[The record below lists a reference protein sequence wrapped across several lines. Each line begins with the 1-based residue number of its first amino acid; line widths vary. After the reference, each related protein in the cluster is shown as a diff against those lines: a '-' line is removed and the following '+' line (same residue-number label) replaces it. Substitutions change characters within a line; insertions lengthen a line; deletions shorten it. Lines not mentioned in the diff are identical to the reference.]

1 MVKIKIY
8 DTPPRGEWADI
19 LARPRI
25 DSGDLSR
32 VVADIL
38 EAVRREGD
46 EALRRYERQ
55 FDGVE
60 LSDIQVTPAEIEAAA
75 AAVPNALKRAIGL
88 AMENIG
94 KFHASQAIG
103 VKRVQTSPG
112 VWCWQKAVGI
122 ERVGLYVPGGTAPLF
137 STVLMLAVPARLAGC
152 REVVMCT
159 PPNREGQ
166 IAPAILY
173 AAREAGVDR
182 IFKLG
187 GVQAVGAM
195 AFGTASVPSVG
206 KIFGP
211 GNRYVMEAKQQV
223 QLCGV
228 AIDMPAGPS
237 EVMLVADA
245 EADLRFLAADF
256 LSQAEHGADSQ
267 SILVTGC
274 RDLARRLP
282 AEIER
287 QAALLPRREWIERSL
302 AHSSIVVI
310 EDDDAQLDL
319 VNAYAPEHLIV
330 HRADAEAWA
339 ERVVNAGSVF
349 LGYYTPESAGDYASG
364 TNHTLPTSGYA
375 RAYSGVNLDSFTR
388 KITFQH
394 ISPEGLRGLGPV
406 IETMATAEQLEAHRQ
421 AVAVRLQTLN
431 NGNDNDTV
439 E

>member
-1 MVKIKIY
+1 MAVKVY
-8 DTPPRGEWADI
+8 TNPRREAWDEI
-19 LARPRI
+19 LSRPRV
-25 DSGDLSR
+25 DLSALSR
-32 VVADIL
+32 SVTDIL
-38 EAVRREGD
+38 EAVRTEGD
-46 EALRRYERQ
+46 EALKRYERQ

-60 LSDIQVTPAEIEAAA
+60 LDALPVSSAEIEAAA
-75 AAVPNALKRAIGL
+75 AALPNELKRAI
-88 AMENIG
+88 AQAIANIR
-94 KFHASQAIG
+94 KFHASQAIESR
-103 VKRVQTSPG
+103 RVETSPG

-159 PPNREGQ
+159 PPGRDGTV
-166 IAPAILY
+166 APAILY
-173 AAREAGVDR
+173 AARETGVDR

-187 GVQAVGAM
+187 GVQAIGAM
-195 AFGTASVPSVG
+195 AFGTASVPAVG

-211 GNRYVMEAKQQV
+211 GNRYVMAAKQQV
-223 QLCGV
+223 QTRGV

-237 EVMLVADA
+237 EVMIVADA
-245 EADLRFLAADF
+245 GADPRFLAADF
-256 LSQAEHGADSQ
+256 LSQAEHGPDSQ
-267 SILVTGC
+267 SILVTAS
-274 RDLARRLP
+274 RELSDRLP

-287 QAALLPRREWIERSL
+287 QAACLPRRELVEQSL
-302 AHSSIVVI
+302 SHSSIVCL
-310 EDDDAQLDL
+310 DDDAEQLAL

-339 ERVVNAGSVF
+339 EGVVNSGSVF

-394 ISPEGLRGLGPV
+394 ISPEGLKNLGPV
-406 IETMATAEQLEAHRQ
+406 IETMASAEQLDAHRR
-421 AVAVRLQTLN
+421 AVAVRLQNL
-431 NGNDNDTV
+431 DK
-439 E
+439 

>member
-1 MVKIKIY
+1 MAVKVY
-8 DTPPRGEWADI
+8 SYPQREEWAAI

-25 DSGDLSR
+25 DLAALSHT
-32 VVADIL
+32 VSEVL
-38 EAVRREGD
+38 EAVRRDGD
-46 EALRRYERQ
+46 LALRRYEEQ
-55 FDGVE
+55 FDGVALDALE
-60 LSDIQVTPAEIEAAA
+60 VTPEEIDEGAAA
-75 AAVPNALKRAIGL
+75 LPESLKSAIGRAIG
-88 AMENIG
+88 NIE

-103 VKRVQTSPG
+103 VKKVETSPG

-122 ERVGLYVPGGTAPLF
+122 ERVGIYVPGGTAPLF

-152 REVVMCT
+152 GEVVMCT
-159 PPNREGQ
+159 PPGRDGK

-187 GVQAVGAM
+187 GVQAIGAM
-195 AFGTASVPSVG
+195 AIGTESVPAVY

-211 GNRYVMEAKQQV
+211 GNRYVMAAKQQV
-223 QLCGV
+223 QTQGV

-237 EVMLVADA
+237 EVMVVADSG
-245 EADLRFLAADF
+245 ADVRFLAADF

-267 SILVTGC
+267 SILVTA
-274 RDLARRLP
+274 DKAIAEALP

-287 QAALLPRREWIERSL
+287 QTSRLPRHEWIEKSL
-302 AHSSIVVI
+302 AHSSVVLL
-310 EDDDAQLDL
+310 EGVQAQLDF

-330 HRADAEAWA
+330 HRADAEAWSA
-339 ERVVNAGSVF
+339 GVVNAGSVF

-388 KITFQH
+388 KITFQQ
-394 ISPEGLRGLGPV
+394 ISPEGLKNLGPV
-406 IETMATAEQLEAHRQ
+406 IETMAEAEWLEAHKE
-421 AVAVRLQTLN
+421 AVAIRLQTMN
-431 NGNDNDTV
+431 S
-439 E
+439 

>member
-1 MVKIKIY
+1 MAVRVY
-8 DTPPRGEWADI
+8 TNPRREAWGEI
-19 LARPRI
+19 LSRPRV
-25 DSGDLSR
+25 DLSALSR
-32 VVADIL
+32 SVTEIL
-38 EAVRREGD
+38 EAVRAEGD

-60 LSDIQVTPAEIEAAA
+60 LASLQVTSAEIEAAA
-75 AAVPNALKRAIGL
+75 AVVSDELKRAI
-88 AMENIG
+88 AQAIANIR
-94 KFHASQAIG
+94 KFHASQAIESR
-103 VKRVQTSPG
+103 RVETSPG

-137 STVLMLAVPARLAGC
+137 STVLMLAIPARLAGC

-159 PPNREGQ
+159 PPGRDGT
-166 IAPAILY
+166 IAPVILY
-173 AAREAGVDR
+173 AARETGVDR

-187 GVQAVGAM
+187 GVQAIGAM
-195 AFGTASVPSVG
+195 AFGTASVPAVG

-211 GNRYVMEAKQQV
+211 GNRYVMAAKQQV
-223 QLCGV
+223 QTRGV

-237 EVMLVADA
+237 EVMIVADA
-245 EADLRFLAADF
+245 GADPRFLAADF
-256 LSQAEHGADSQ
+256 LSQAEHGSDSQ
-267 SILVTGC
+267 SILVTAC
-274 RDLARRLP
+274 RELADRLP

-287 QAALLPRREWIERSL
+287 QVACLPRRELVEQSL
-302 AHSSIVVI
+302 SHSSIVCL
-310 EDDDAQLDL
+310 DDEAEQLAL

-339 ERVVNAGSVF
+339 EGVVNAGSVF

-394 ISPEGLRGLGPV
+394 ISPEGLKNLGPV
-406 IETMATAEQLEAHRQ
+406 IETMASAEQLDAHRR
-421 AVAVRLQTLN
+421 AVAVRLQNL
-431 NGNDNDTV
+431 DK
-439 E
+439 

>member
-1 MVKIKIY
+1 MKVKVY
-8 DTPPRGEWADI
+8 SYPRRDEWATI
-19 LARPRI
+19 LSRPRV
-25 DSGDLSR
+25 DMDDLR
-32 VVADIL
+32 ETVADIL
-38 EAVRREGD
+38 ESVQRDGD
-46 EALRRYERQ
+46 VALKRYEQQ
-55 FDGVE
+55 FDGVA
-60 LSDIQVTPAEIEAAA
+60 LDRLQVTPAEIEAAA
-75 AAVPNALKRAIGL
+75 AAVPHDLKAAIGQ
-88 AMENIG
+88 AIENIG
-94 KFHASQAIG
+94 KFHASQAQAMRRIE
-103 VKRVQTSPG
+103 TTPG

-159 PPNREGQ
+159 PPDKTGA

-173 AAREAGVDR
+173 AARETGVTR

-195 AFGTASVPSVG
+195 AFGTASVPRVG

-211 GNRYVMEAKQQV
+211 GNRYVMAAKQQV
-223 QLCGV
+223 QTCGV

-237 EVMLVADA
+237 EVMIVADA
-245 EADLRFLAADF
+245 GADLRFLAADF

-267 SILVTGC
+267 SLLVTDC
-274 RDLARRLP
+274 LDLALALP

-287 QAALLPRREWIERSL
+287 QASRLPRLEWIERSL
-302 AHSSIVVI
+302 AHSAIVVL
-310 EDDDAQLDL
+310 EADEQLDL

-339 ERVVNAGSVF
+339 GGVVNAGSVF

-394 ISPEGLRGLGPV
+394 ISPEGLERLGPV
-406 IETMATAEQLEAHRQ
+406 IETMAAAEQLEAHRR
-421 AVAVRLQTLN
+421 AVAVRLQNLDN
-431 NGNDNDTV
+431 RDNDEKNV
-439 E
+439 

>member
-1 MVKIKIY
+1 MAVKVY
-8 DTPPRGEWADI
+8 TNPRREAWSEI
-19 LARPRI
+19 LSRPRV
-25 DSGDLSR
+25 DLSALSR
-32 VVADIL
+32 SVTDIL
-38 EAVRREGD
+38 EAVRTEGD
-46 EALRRYERQ
+46 EALKRYERQ

-60 LSDIQVTPAEIEAAA
+60 LDALPVSSAEIEAAA
-75 AAVPNALKRAIGL
+75 AALPDELKSAI
-88 AMENIG
+88 AQAIANIR
-94 KFHASQAIG
+94 KFHASQAIES
-103 VKRVQTSPG
+103 RRIETSPG

-159 PPNREGQ
+159 PPGRDGTV
-166 IAPAILY
+166 APAILY
-173 AAREAGVDR
+173 AARETGVDR

-187 GVQAVGAM
+187 GVQAIGAM
-195 AFGTASVPSVG
+195 AFGTASVPAVG

-211 GNRYVMEAKQQV
+211 GNRYVMAAKQQV
-223 QLCGV
+223 QTRGV

-237 EVMLVADA
+237 EVMIVADA
-245 EADLRFLAADF
+245 GADPRFLAADF
-256 LSQAEHGADSQ
+256 LSQAEHGPDSQ
-267 SILVTGC
+267 SILVTAS
-274 RDLARRLP
+274 RELADRLP

-287 QAALLPRREWIERSL
+287 QAACLPRRELVEQSL
-302 AHSSIVVI
+302 SHSSIVCL
-310 EDDDAQLDL
+310 DDDAEQLAL

-339 ERVVNAGSVF
+339 EGVVNAGSVF

-394 ISPEGLRGLGPV
+394 ISPEGLKNLGPV
-406 IETMATAEQLEAHRQ
+406 IETMASAEQLDAHRR
-421 AVAVRLQTLN
+421 AVAVRLQNL
-431 NGNDNDTV
+431 DK
-439 E
+439 

>member
-1 MVKIKIY
+1 MAVRVY
-8 DTPPRGEWADI
+8 TNPRREAWGEI
-19 LARPRI
+19 LSRPRV
-25 DSGDLSR
+25 DLSALSR
-32 VVADIL
+32 SVTEIL
-38 EAVRREGD
+38 EAVRAEGD

-60 LSDIQVTPAEIEAAA
+60 LASLQVTSAEIEAAA
-75 AAVPNALKRAIGL
+75 AVVPDELKRAI
-88 AMENIG
+88 AQAIANIR
-94 KFHASQAIG
+94 KFHASQAIESR
-103 VKRVQTSPG
+103 RVETSPG

-137 STVLMLAVPARLAGC
+137 STVLMLAIPARLAGC

-159 PPNREGQ
+159 PPGRDGT
-166 IAPAILY
+166 IAPVILY
-173 AAREAGVDR
+173 AARETGVDR

-187 GVQAVGAM
+187 GVQAIGAM
-195 AFGTASVPSVG
+195 AFGTASVPAVG

-211 GNRYVMEAKQQV
+211 GNRYVMAAKQQV
-223 QLCGV
+223 QTRGV

-237 EVMLVADA
+237 EVMIVADA
-245 EADLRFLAADF
+245 GADPRFLAADF
-256 LSQAEHGADSQ
+256 LSQAEHGSDSQ
-267 SILVTGC
+267 SILVTAC
-274 RDLARRLP
+274 RELADRLP

-287 QAALLPRREWIERSL
+287 QVACLPRRELVEQSL
-302 AHSSIVVI
+302 SHSSIVCL
-310 EDDDAQLDL
+310 DDEAEQLAL

-339 ERVVNAGSVF
+339 EGVVNAGSVF

-394 ISPEGLRGLGPV
+394 ISPEGLKNLGPV
-406 IETMATAEQLEAHRQ
+406 IETMASAEQLDAHRR
-421 AVAVRLQTLN
+421 AVAVRLQNL
-431 NGNDNDTV
+431 DK
-439 E
+439 

>member
-1 MVKIKIY
+1 MAVRVY
-8 DTPPRGEWADI
+8 TNPRREAWGEI
-19 LARPRI
+19 LSRPRV
-25 DSGDLSR
+25 DLSALPR
-32 VVADIL
+32 SVTEIL
-38 EAVRREGD
+38 EAVRAEGD

-60 LSDIQVTPAEIEAAA
+60 LASLQVTSAEIEAAA
-75 AAVPNALKRAIGL
+75 AVVPDELKRAI
-88 AMENIG
+88 AQAIANIR
-94 KFHASQAIG
+94 KFHASQAIESR
-103 VKRVQTSPG
+103 RVETSPG

-137 STVLMLAVPARLAGC
+137 STVLMLAIPARLAGC

-159 PPNREGQ
+159 PPGRDGT
-166 IAPAILY
+166 IAPVILY
-173 AAREAGVDR
+173 AARETGVDR

-187 GVQAVGAM
+187 GVQAIGAM
-195 AFGTASVPSVG
+195 AFGTASVPAVG

-211 GNRYVMEAKQQV
+211 GNRYVMAAKQQV
-223 QLCGV
+223 QTRGV

-237 EVMLVADA
+237 EVMIVADA
-245 EADLRFLAADF
+245 GADPRFLAADF
-256 LSQAEHGADSQ
+256 LSQAEHGSDSQ
-267 SILVTGC
+267 SILVTAC
-274 RDLARRLP
+274 RELADRLP

-287 QAALLPRREWIERSL
+287 QVACLPRRELVEQSL
-302 AHSSIVVI
+302 SHSSIVCL
-310 EDDDAQLDL
+310 DDEAEQLAL

-339 ERVVNAGSVF
+339 EGVVNAGSVF

-394 ISPEGLRGLGPV
+394 ISPEGLKNLGPV
-406 IETMATAEQLEAHRQ
+406 IETMASAEQLDAHRR
-421 AVAVRLQTLN
+421 AVAVRLQNL
-431 NGNDNDTV
+431 DK
-439 E
+439 